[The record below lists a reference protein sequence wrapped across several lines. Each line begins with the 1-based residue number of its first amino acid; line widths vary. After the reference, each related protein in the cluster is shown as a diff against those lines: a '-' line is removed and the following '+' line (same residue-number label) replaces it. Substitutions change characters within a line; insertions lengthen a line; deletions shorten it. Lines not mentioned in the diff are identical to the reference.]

1 MTDDDAQK
9 LIESMCDEKYK
20 FICYT
25 MAEIIRKTHTN
36 FPNVPFE
43 VNRCP
48 EPRDISSTKYKSDD
62 FEKVVKKIRNQ
73 SDIQKVSVHRLY
85 DIAKTG
91 SKAVAVVGV
100 GVLVSLLTPFLG
112 TVGAATVAA
121 GTIGAAQATDTNPI
135 EISAKSNYMPILNGE
150 YVKQY
155 GLVIYE
161 KNSLKLD
168 KIYFL
173 EDMLSEDT
181 DRRPNFKI
189 ENNKLPEMIKKI
201 AEIRNTEINK
211 LGGTDKNHCL
221 QNTGGVYPI
230 YGVGTF
236 TSQLTYDADEYYK
249 GMYVMFV
256 AGVYNFFEIMK
267 YVLLKKYKNQYCE
280 EEEHT
285 YYEAMLRMKI
295 QIIDI
300 CNRAFGSSVKTDS
313 KLIKETIAEEMES
326 AMDLDFKKSFRIN
339 YCERFQTSAGLLPGI
354 PDWGWKAAIGVGVGA
369 AALYGLKKW
378 RDYKNAKTSSASSSS
393 SSASSSSASSSPQ
406 PSTKT
411 KKRRS
416 SKGKKKSKRG
426 SRRSRTE
433 TDTETSSKN
442 GKKKKST
449 YKRSRKG

>member
-9 LIESMCDEKYK
+9 LIKEMCDEKYN

-36 FPNVPFE
+36 FPSVPFA
-43 VNRCP
+43 VNSCP
-48 EPRDISSTKYKSDD
+48 QPRNISSTEYKSGD
-62 FEKVVKKIRNQ
+62 FKKVVDEIKDQ
-73 SDIQKVSVHRLY
+73 SDIQNLTVHRLY
-85 DIAKTG
+85 NYVKN
-91 SKAVAVVGV
+91 
-100 GVLVSLLTPFLG
+100 G
-112 TVGAATVAA
+112 TKIGATALAA
-121 GTIGAAQATDTNPI
+121 GIALYFGTIGFIASMLGLGAAQATGNNPI
-135 EISAKSNYMPILNGE
+135 EFRENFAVILNGE

-161 KNSLKLD
+161 HIPYQYD
-168 KIYFL
+168 KMHFL
-173 EDMLSEDT
+173 ADMLNEDT
-181 DRRPNFKI
+181 DKRPNFKI
-189 ENNKLPEMIKKI
+189 ENLPEMIDNI
-201 AEIRNTEINK
+201 AKIRNEEIKK
-211 LGGTDKNHCL
+211 LDGTDKNHCL

-236 TSQLTYDADEYYK
+236 TSQPTYNADEYYK

-267 YVLLKKYKNQYCE
+267 YVLLKKYKNQYCKK
-280 EEEHT
+280 EEHT

-313 KLIKETIAEEMES
+313 KPIKETIAAEMEF
-326 AMDLDFKKSFRIN
+326 AMDADFTKSFKID
-339 YCERFQTSAGLLPGI
+339 YCERFKTSAGLLPGI

-378 RDYKNAKTSSASSSS
+378 RDYKNAKTSSTSSSSSSSASS

-406 PSTKT
+406 PSKKT

-449 YKRSRKG
+449 YKRSRR

>member
-1 MTDDDAQK
+1 
-9 LIESMCDEKYK
+9 MCDEKYK

-36 FPNVPFE
+36 FPSVPFE

-62 FEKVVKKIRNQ
+62 FEKVVKKIRDQ
-73 SDIQKVSVHRLY
+73 SDIQKASVHRFY
-85 DIAKTG
+85 NIAKTG
-91 SKAVAVVGV
+91 GKVVVVGGVAVLAALLSPFIGTMGATAVAV
-100 GVLVSLLTPFLG
+100 G
-112 TVGAATVAA
+112 TM
-121 GTIGAAQATDTNPI
+121 GAAQATEKNPI
-135 EISAKSNYMPILNGE
+135 EISEYSNYMPVLNGE

-161 KNSLKLD
+161 EERLKLD

-173 EDMLSEDT
+173 EDMLSEHT
-181 DRRPNFKI
+181 DRRPKFKI
-189 ENNKLPEMIKKI
+189 NNLQGMIENI
-201 AEIRNTEINK
+201 AKIRNTEINK

-221 QNTGGVYPI
+221 QNSGGVYPI

-236 TSQLTYDADEYYK
+236 TSQPKYYADEYYK